1 MGLPTDMRSMGELEG
16 CWDLMKW
23 NTLDLLFF
31 ITKPEL
37 RRILDM
43 NYKEKKIKKVC
54 NSSLKKLKGHYQQKI
69 KYLWEFFL
77 LGFLFFF

>member
-1 MGLPTDMRSMGELEG
+1 
-16 CWDLMKW
+16 MKW

-69 KYLWEFFL
+69 KYL
-77 LGFLFFF
+77 